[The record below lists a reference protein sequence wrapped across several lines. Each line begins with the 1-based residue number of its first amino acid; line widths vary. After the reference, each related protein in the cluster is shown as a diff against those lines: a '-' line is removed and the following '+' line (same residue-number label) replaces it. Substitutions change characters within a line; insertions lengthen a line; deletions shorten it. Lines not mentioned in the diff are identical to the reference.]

1 MYILKRLKKKNPVA
15 GKKTKKTILAEP
27 QPPNAANPMPGAT
40 GSG

>member
-1 MYILKRLKKKNPVA
+1 MYILKRFKKKKSSCR
-15 GKKTKKTILAEP
+15 KKTKKTILAEP